1 MPMKAL
7 IVDDELFCRDNLR
20 LLLSDYCP
28 EISRIDVASS
38 ADEARLRIKGSEPDI
53 LFLDIKMPEENGF
66 DLLSSID
73 KKPKSIVFTK
83 AHDEYALQAI
93 KAEALD
99 YLEKPIN
106 IDELQA
112 AVKKAELRISSGHPD
127 SILKSLMKE
136 LKKDTGEERLA
147 VAMREGYELIP
158 IKDIVHL
165 EASESYTM
173 IYLADGKRVLSSKN
187 IKVYEE
193 KLDSAIF
200 FRTHKSHIINVKYHL
215 KGFSRIDGNSAVM
228 TNDKLV
234 PISRRKL
241 QSFLEEI
248 VGSASE

>member
-73 KKPKSIVFTK
+73 KKPKSIVFTT

-99 YLEKPIN
+99 
-106 IDELQA
+106 
-112 AVKKAELRISSGHPD
+112 
-127 SILKSLMKE
+127 
-136 LKKDTGEERLA
+136 
-147 VAMREGYELIP
+147 
-158 IKDIVHL
+158 
-165 EASESYTM
+165 
-173 IYLADGKRVLSSKN
+173 
-187 IKVYEE
+187 
-193 KLDSAIF
+193 
-200 FRTHKSHIINVKYHL
+200 
-215 KGFSRIDGNSAVM
+215 
-228 TNDKLV
+228 
-234 PISRRKL
+234 
-241 QSFLEEI
+241 
-248 VGSASE
+248 